1 MSIWDLTDEDRKSM
15 GAAGYSEKAL
25 DLYNDPDHLGELEEP
40 SVYHTGDFDHG
51 ERLRYCLKV
60 EDGKIVKASYTYRGC
75 PALSASAAAT
85 IKTVLNS
92 STAEAA
98 SITIDDVWKVLGSL
112 PKGHEEHADIALTTM
127 KETLEIYTTQKR
139 LSPEEHEAYK
149 HLCGMTGKELEELDI
164 VICSNC
170 SLVQN
175 CENDHV
181 II

>member
-25 DLYNDPDHLGELEEP
+25 DLYNDPELIRELEEP
-40 SVYHTGDFDHG
+40 SVCHTGDSGHG

-60 EDGKIVKASYTYRGC
+60 EEGKIVKASYTYRGC
-75 PALSASAAAT
+75 PALSISAAAT
-85 IKTVLNS
+85 IRTVMNS

-98 SITIDDVWKVLGSL
+98 SFTTEDVWKVLGSL
-112 PKGHEEHADIALTTM
+112 PPGHEEHVEFALKTM
-127 KETLEIYTTQKR
+127 KETLDIYADQKR
-139 LSPEEHEAYK
+139 LSPADHETYK
-149 HLCGMTGKELEELDI
+149 HLCGMTGKELEELDV

-175 CENDHV
+175 CENDHMV
-181 II
+181 I